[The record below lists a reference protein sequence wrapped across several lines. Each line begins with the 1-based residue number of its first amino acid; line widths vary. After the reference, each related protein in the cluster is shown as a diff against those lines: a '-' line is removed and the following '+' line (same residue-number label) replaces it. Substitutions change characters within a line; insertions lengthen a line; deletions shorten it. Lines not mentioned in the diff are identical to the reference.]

1 MRLRLVLLA
10 ALAVVVPAAAAPGTG
25 APVIRTARP
34 CYLPDQ
40 AVQIAGSGFRAGD
53 RYTVT
58 LDHTRLGTG
67 TVKPGGTIAGE
78 LSSGSPAPGAHR
90 VLHRII
96 VADGT
101 LTARIGFHTSAFGA
115 SFSPAVGDPRALR
128 VRYTVDAIGLSAR
141 AGAQVWVHYVDPS
154 GRLRRSAAIGT
165 TSGVCGSLHSIRHR
179 LFPLAVRAGVWR
191 LQFDLSR
198 AYSTAT
204 QPRIVRQVAV
214 G

>member
-1 MRLRLVLLA
+1 MRLRFALLA
-10 ALAVVVPAAAAPGTG
+10 ALSVAVPAAAAPGAG
-25 APVIRTARP
+25 APVIRTALP

-40 AVQIAGSGFRAGD
+40 AVRIAGSGFRAGD
-53 RYTVT
+53 RYAVT

-67 TVKPGGTIAGE
+67 TVKPGGTVAGE
-78 LSSGSPAPGAHR
+78 LSSGSPPAGAHR

-101 LTARIGFHTSAFGA
+101 LEARVGFHTSAFGA

-128 VRYTVDAIGLSAR
+128 VRYTVDAIGLT
-141 AGAQVWVHYVDPS
+141 AGPGAKVWVHYVDPR
-154 GRLRRSAAIGT
+154 GRTRRSAAIGV

-179 LFPLAVRAGVWR
+179 LFPLAVGAGVWR

-198 AYSTAT
+198 AYSAAT
-204 QPRIVRQVAV
+204 RPRIVRLVAV